1 MLAPRPGTEVV
12 RQRCRRDEKGVGV
25 DDVVL
30 ARAHGLFNA
39 AGGLWPLVHMRS
51 FEAVLGPKTDRW
63 LVQTVA
69 GLMLGN
75 GLAQTFATPSPD
87 GLAAARR
94 LGLATALTLA
104 TIDVVYAPAG
114 RISKIYLLDA
124 VLELGWVTAW
134 LAAHRRPS

>member
-1 MLAPRPGTEVV
+1 MV
-12 RQRCRRDEKGVGV
+12 RQRRRRDREGAAV

-30 ARAHGLFNA
+30 ARAHGSFNT
-39 AGGLWPLVHMRS
+39 AGGLRPLVHMRS
-51 FEAVLGPKTDRW
+51 FEAVLGTKTDRW

-75 GLAQTFATPSPD
+75 GLVQTFATPSPD

-94 LGLATALTLA
+94 VGLATALTLA
-104 TIDVVYAPAG
+104 TIDAVYAPAG

-124 VLELGWVTAW
+124 VLELGWVAAW
-134 LAAHRRPS
+134 LAARRRPS

>member
-1 MLAPRPGTEVV
+1 MV
-12 RQRCRRDEKGVGV
+12 RQRCRRDEEGAAV

-124 VLELGWVTAW
+124 VLELGWVAAW
-134 LAAHRRPS
+134 LAARRRPT

>member
-1 MLAPRPGTEVV
+1 
-12 RQRCRRDEKGVGV
+12 V

-51 FEAVLGPKTDRW
+51 FKAVLGPKTDRW

-75 GLAQTFATPSPD
+75 GLVQTFAKPSPD
-87 GLAAARR
+87 GLTAARR
-94 LGLATALTLA
+94 LGLATALPLTM
-104 TIDVVYAPAG
+104 IDVAYAPAG
-114 RISKIYLLDA
+114 GISKIYLLDA
-124 VLELGWVTAW
+124 VLELGWAAAW
-134 LAAHRRPS
+134 LAARRRPG